1 MHEHGKGRVDK
12 QGVGGWEPAADLERP
27 DDAYFGLVARSVKR
41 ELPDGLLDFQWEVVE
56 RHCARGFL
64 KTVGSWETAGHQRE
78 LGVYERRFPGVES
91 SWALGMTVNTY
102 QYSNPV

>member
-12 QGVGGWEPAADLERP
+12 QGVGDWEPAAGLERP

-56 RHCARGFL
+56 RHLCARCFEDSWIMGDGRAPAG
-64 KTVGSWETAGHQRE
+64 VGRLWELIRRSRIL
-78 LGVYERRFPGVES
+78 LGP
-91 SWALGMTVNTY
+91 
-102 QYSNPV
+102 